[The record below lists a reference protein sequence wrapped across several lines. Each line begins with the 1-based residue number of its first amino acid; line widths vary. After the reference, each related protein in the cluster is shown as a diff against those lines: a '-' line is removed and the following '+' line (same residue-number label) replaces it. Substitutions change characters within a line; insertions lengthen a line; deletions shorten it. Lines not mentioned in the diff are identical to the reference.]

1 MCFFCFFRPN
11 EHYVFLGYSNGV
23 LRLHKIIS
31 PKFDPKIKKPFLNW
45 TLEDYWHIHLH
56 DPSNGAIREIFPID
70 TIKGHLILTCAQD
83 GSLLVH
89 EIGKGYLFSEYFFAF
104 FFEEQVIYFQ
114 KICFTIV
121 NLK

>member
-1 MCFFCFFRPN
+1 M
-11 EHYVFLGYSNGV
+11 S
-23 LRLHKIIS
+23 
-31 PKFDPKIKKPFLNW
+31 DPFGFPRNFELSLMIDW

-89 EIGKGYLFSEYFFAF
+89 EIGKGYLFSEFSSSS
-104 FFEEQVIYFQ
+104 
-114 KICFTIV
+114 KIFYRDFNWQYCKGKSKV
-121 NLK
+121 N

>member
-1 MCFFCFFRPN
+1 MFFLLVFFRPN

-89 EIGKGYLFSEYFFAF
+89 EIGKVTYFR
-104 FFEEQVIYFQ
+104 
-114 KICFTIV
+114 KISSFLGIFKTFKNEIRPGTWQYV
-121 NLK
+121 L

>member
-89 EIGKGYLFSEYFFAF
+89 EIGKGYLFSEDIFKTFGMKLDLA
-104 FFEEQVIYFQ
+104 
-114 KICFTIV
+114 
-121 NLK
+121 LGRM